1 MKGVKVNMDYVN
13 CVLLVV
19 ILVLV
24 IVCCVQQNKNIEPAL
39 VLNNNRA

>member
-1 MKGVKVNMDYVN
+1 MKDVKVNMDYVN

-24 IVCCVQQNKNIEPAL
+24 VVCYVQQNKNVEQAL
-39 VLNNNRA
+39 VLNNNV